1 MTLSAQHRE
10 LVALYTGRSTF
21 EDNGD
26 LARSLSAIGANA
38 AAEAM
43 VLTLVANC
51 EEVDRTIRDFV
62 PRLAL
67 AVSDGSKQV
76 RGAYSLGTL
85 QALGRSHSG
94 RLCGYLS
101 LSMGV
106 YDPWA
111 SAYPVATAPPP
122 T

>member
-1 MTLSAQHRE
+1 MTLSAHHRE

-26 LARSLSAIGANA
+26 LARALNAISA
-38 AAEAM
+38 AAEAL
-43 VLTLVANC
+43 VLKVIADC
-51 EEVDRTIRDFV
+51 EAVDATIKDYI
-62 PRLAL
+62 PKLAL
-67 AVSDGSKQV
+67 AISDGAREV
-76 RGAYSLGTL
+76 RGGYSLGVL

-94 RLCGYLS
+94 RLCGFLS